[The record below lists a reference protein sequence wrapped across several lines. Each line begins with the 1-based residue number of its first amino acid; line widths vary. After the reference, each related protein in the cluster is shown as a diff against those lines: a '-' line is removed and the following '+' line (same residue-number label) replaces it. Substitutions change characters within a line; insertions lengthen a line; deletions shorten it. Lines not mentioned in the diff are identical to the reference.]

1 MIARLI
7 LFLKFLISI
16 VLYELIVS
24 RVSISRA
31 LVKFKIALSSS
42 LSLGLSLSL
51 LSFPPSLYS
60 SLSLLLDKLKGQFQ
74 GKTGPTKLVH
84 IVMTIARDP
93 TMQPVI
99 IYIGKY

>member
-1 MIARLI
+1 M
-7 LFLKFLISI
+7 
-16 VLYELIVS
+16 LYELIVS
-24 RVSISRA
+24 RVLISRA

-51 LSFPPSLYS
+51 SLLSFLPPSLSSSS
-60 SLSLLLDKLKGQFQ
+60 SLLSDKLKGQFQ

>member
-51 LSFPPSLYS
+51 PS
-60 SLSLLLDKLKGQFQ
+60 SLPLCPPPHPFSQ
-74 GKTGPTKLVH
+74 
-84 IVMTIARDP
+84 IN
-93 TMQPVI
+93 
-99 IYIGKY
+99 

>member
-1 MIARLI
+1 M
-7 LFLKFLISI
+7 
-16 VLYELIVS
+16 LYELIVS

-42 LSLGLSLSL
+42 LYLDLSL
-51 LSFPPSLYS
+51 LSFPSSLPPSLSS